1 MKPTDPQPVKLFIA
15 VLFSDDALLNKSLGL
30 CKQQFGEIDCR
41 SERFPF
47 NVTDYYEEEMGAP
60 IYRQFFSFAP
70 LVDPGRLAAMKVRT
84 NAIEDSISEYGARKV
99 NLDIGYM
106 DYHKVVLASA
116 KFNGQKVYLN
126 HGIYADPTLY
136 YRKGAFHPYD
146 WSFPDFKSSDRYYNA
161 LLEIRR
167 IYKDQLQQ
175 TG

>member
-15 VLFSDDALLNKSLGL
+15 ALFSDDPLLQKSLGL
-30 CKQQFGEIDCR
+30 CEQQFGAIDYR

-47 NVTDYYEEEMGAP
+47 DVTDYYAEEMGAP
-60 IYRQFFSFAP
+60 IYRQFASFTP
-70 LVDPGRLAAMKVRT
+70 LADPGRLAAMKVRT
-84 NAIEDSISEYGARKV
+84 NAIEDSISEKGARKV

-106 DYHKVVLASA
+106 DFHKVVLASA
-116 KFNGQKVYLN
+116 KFNGQKIYLDQ
-126 HGIYADPTLY
+126 GIYADPTLY

-167 IYKDQLQQ
+167 IYKDQLGH